1 MDYQHFKW
9 VRAIVW
15 VTTVM
20 ACLVVW
26 HYFIKLVF

>member
-15 VTTVM
+15 VTMVM
-20 ACLVVW
+20 VCLVVW